1 MMAQP
6 KWLKKYLT
14 MKPEVNKIYDDL
26 DNYRQFCVD
35 FGHYFDEKDLY
46 NHHSQSWQDFMRRV
60 DGKYIKN
67 RWFAKPD
74 DERRDFKPRNTNG
87 RGYNNYRTRNNNA

>member
-1 MMAQP
+1 MAQP

-14 MKPEVNKIYDDL
+14 MKPEVSQIFEDL
-26 DNYRQFCVD
+26 EKYRQFCVD
-35 FGHYFDEKDLY
+35 FGHVFDERDLY
-46 NHHSQSWQDFMRRV
+46 NERSSSYQDFMRKR

-74 DERRDFKPRNTNG
+74 DDRNKFKPRDTNG
-87 RGYNNYRTRNNNA
+87 PRGYNNYRTRNNNA

>member
-1 MMAQP
+1 MAQP

-14 MKPEVNKIYDDL
+14 MRPEVSKIYDDL
-26 DNYRQFCVD
+26 DHYRQFCVD

-46 NHHSQSWQDFMRRV
+46 NHHSQSWQDFMRRE

-74 DERRDFKPRNTNG
+74 DRDFRPRNTNG